1 MADIHIRTEGR
12 AGRITLTRPKA
23 LNALSHEMALAIDK
37 ALVAW
42 RDDPTVALVVI
53 DAEGPRAFC
62 SGGDIVAVY
71 EFGRRGDFSAGQRY
85 WADEYRM
92 NARIAHFPK
101 PFVALVQG
109 FCMGGGVG
117 LAGHASHRILGESA
131 QVAMPECAIGL
142 IPDVGGSLLLGRA
155 PGRLGE
161 YLGLTGTRMGPGD
174 AIFAGFADHFVPETA
189 WHDLTQALVT
199 SGDPAAIEAAALSAP
214 EAGLATLRPAIDEVF
229 EADDLAAIFARLE
242 TSDWGHG
249 VLRLLARQS
258 PLSMA
263 CTLAL
268 VRAARREGGIEA
280 ALRREYRYTHRAQ
293 ERSDFLEGVRAAVI
307 DKDRTPLWRDGLDEV
322 GPDRVQAMLATLG
335 DLELR
340 FPQWD

>member
-1 MADIHIRTEGR
+1 MADIHIRTEGH

-23 LNALSHEMALAIDK
+23 LNALSHDMALQVDA

-42 RDDPTVALVVI
+42 RDDPAVALVLF

-71 EFGRRGDFSAGQRY
+71 DAGRRGDFAAGQRY

-92 NARIAHFPK
+92 NARIAQFPK
-101 PFVALVQG
+101 PVVALVQG

-117 LAGHASHRILGESA
+117 LAGHARHRVVGESL

-155 PGRLGE
+155 PGHIGE
-161 YLGLTGTRMGPGD
+161 YLGLTGTRMGPAD
-174 AIFAGFADHFVPETA
+174 AIFAGFADHFVPESA
-189 WHDLTQALVT
+189 WPALIAALVAG
-199 SGDPAAIEAAALSAP
+199 GDPAAIMEAARPAPGGTLAALQ
-214 EAGLATLRPAIDEVF
+214 PAIDASF
-229 EADDLAAIFARLE
+229 EADDLAAISARLE
-242 TSDWGHG
+242 ADDWGHG
-249 VLRLLARQS
+249 ILRLLARQS

-268 VRAARREGGIEA
+268 VRAARRDGGIGK
-280 ALRREYRYTHRAQ
+280 ALAREYRFTYRAQ
-293 ERSDFLEGVRAAVI
+293 GESDFLEGVRAALI
-307 DKDRTPLWRDGLDEV
+307 DKDRKPLWRDGLDEV
-322 GPDRVQAMLATLG
+322 GPDRVRAMLAPLG
-335 DLELR
+335 DAELR
-340 FPQWD
+340 FPA